1 VHCGEAAAWRGCHC
15 AGTDNR
21 RGSPLTQYT
30 HQTTRTNDLTRK
42 LGGTFQVPSI
52 RHYLIFDANRPS
64 VIHDRRR
71 DDGQD
76 IETRMLPA
84 GDIRLDPPSMTIT
97 AKKIYVK

>member
-1 VHCGEAAAWRGCHC
+1 MPSCIAARPLPGEAVIVPAPIIVVEVLLP
-15 AGTDNR
+15 
-21 RGSPLTQYT
+21 S
-30 HQTTRTNDLTRK
+30 TRTNDLTRK
-42 LGGTFQVPSI
+42 LVGTFQVPSI
-52 RHYLIFDANRPS
+52 RHYLIFDADRPS